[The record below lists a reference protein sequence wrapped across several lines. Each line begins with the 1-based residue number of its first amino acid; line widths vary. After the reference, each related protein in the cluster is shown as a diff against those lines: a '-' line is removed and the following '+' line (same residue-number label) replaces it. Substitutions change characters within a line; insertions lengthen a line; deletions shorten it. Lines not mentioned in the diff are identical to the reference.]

1 LLDQSSYL
9 GYSQDV
15 VAEGAMKNLA
25 AKINPH
31 LILDVVKHKIAR
43 EVLARFTIAEIKE
56 RSLANIRRWRA
67 NGTSGQ
73 AYDTWE
79 RLAMDPDDSKM
90 IAVMVGDGE
99 YSNQLRQS
107 PPFVG
112 MLDKEVVRKIN
123 EEIAG

>member
-1 LLDQSSYL
+1 
-9 GYSQDV
+9 
-15 VAEGAMKNLA
+15 MKNLA
-25 AKINPH
+25 DKINPH
-31 LILDVVKHKIAR
+31 LTLDVVKYKIAR
-43 EVLARFTIAEIKE
+43 EVLAKFTIAEIKE

-67 NGTSGQ
+67 NGASGQ

-90 IAVMVGDGE
+90 IAVMVGESE

-112 MLDKEVVRKIN
+112 MLDKELVRKIN